1 MGVKGLFQFLKRFE
15 KDVHIPQYISGKSVG
30 VDIFWFLHQSK
41 GDMFQ
46 LQNNLLP
53 IIKHAQKV
61 HCVFDGAPSQE
72 KRHLL
77 EEQFKKRQELYE
89 SINQIEKFLKYPFNR
104 LTGSDRHYINCYL
117 NQLKRQVWQPPPDYI
132 EYVKSWLSGKGCEIH
147 QAPYEA
153 DDILIELEKKG
164 TISTIITND
173 SDLLILGSSTVL
185 RPISPL
191 RGAVFDRGYICDILG
206 FTAQQ
211 WDDFMYLCNHMKD
224 KDVLLA
230 YSLISVYK
238 ELEYVLQKYYT
249 LYRDDLILCEE

>member
-15 KDVHIPQYISGKSVG
+15 KDVYIPQFISGKSVG

-46 LQNNLLP
+46 LQNYLLP
-53 IIKHAQKV
+53 IIKYAQQV
-61 HCVFDGAPSQE
+61 HCVFDGAPTQE
-72 KRHLL
+72 RRKSL
-77 EEQFKKRQELYE
+77 EEQTKKRQELYQ

-104 LTGSDRHYINCYL
+104 LTGSDRYCINSHL
-117 NQLKRQVWQPPPDYI
+117 NQLKRQVWQPPPDYVD
-132 EYVKSWLSGKGCEIH
+132 YVKNWLAGKGCEIH
-147 QAPYEA
+147 QASNEA
-153 DDILIELEKKG
+153 DHTLIELERKG

-191 RGAVFDRGYICDILG
+191 KGAVFNRDYICDILG
-206 FTAQQ
+206 FTDQQ

-224 KDVLLA
+224 TDVLLA

-249 LYRDDLILCEE
+249 LYKADLILCE

>member
-30 VDIFWFLHQSK
+30 IDIFWFLHQSK
-41 GDMFQ
+41 GDMFRF
-46 LQNNLLP
+46 QNNLLP

-72 KRHLL
+72 KKEMLQ
-77 EEQFKKRQELYE
+77 EQAQKRNEILQ
-89 SINQIEKFLKYPFNR
+89 SIEQIEKFLKYPFNR
-104 LTGSDRHYINCYL
+104 LTGSDKHYINAYL
-117 NQLKRQVWQPPPDYI
+117 NQLKRQVWQPPPEYI
-132 EYVKSWLSGKGCEIH
+132 DYVKTWLIGKNCEIH

-153 DDILIELEKKG
+153 DEILIHLEQKRI
-164 TISTIITND
+164 ISTIITND
-173 SDLLILGSSTVL
+173 SDLLILGSTIVL

-191 RGAVFDRGYICDILG
+191 RGAVFDKNYICDILG

-211 WDDFMYLCNHMKD
+211 WNDFMYLCKHMRD
-224 KDVLLA
+224 KDVVLA

-249 LYRDDLILCEE
+249 LYKDELILCE